1 MPVSTGKAKRSR
13 ADQREDTR
21 IAILDATVA
30 SLVEHG
36 HAATSTRGV
45 AELAG
50 LSQGAVQHYYPTR
63 AALLDAAIRRLA
75 DQTARAVVETHSG
88 ITGSE
93 REQVVELVDSLWALA
108 QAAPI
113 SVGFEFLTAARTD
126 PDMASTVADLVAHI
140 ETTVFSVARQVLG
153 ELADRPGARDW
164 MRITLITVAGV
175 LLTTSVP
182 AASRLVPEWT
192 TVRNHIMASFDIWR
206 GGLPQDR

>member
-93 REQVVELVDSLWALA
+93 REQVAELVDSLWALA

-182 AASRLVPEWT
+182 AASRLVPEWS
-192 TVRNHIMASFDIWR
+192 TVRSHIMASFDIWR
-206 GGLPQDR
+206 GGLPQHR

>member
-1 MPVSTGKAKRSR
+1 MPVSTGKTKRSR

-21 IAILDATVA
+21 TAILDATVA

-75 DQTARAVVETHSG
+75 DQTAQAVVETHSG

-93 REQVVELVDSLWALA
+93 REQVAELIDSLWALA
-108 QAAPI
+108 QAAPV

-126 PDMASTVADLVAHI
+126 PEMATTVADLVAHI
-140 ETTVFSVARQVLG
+140 EATVFSVARQVLG

-164 MRITLITVAGV
+164 MRITLITVAGI

-182 AASRLVPEWT
+182 AASRLVPEWS